1 MKAEQF
7 IQFANE
13 FARASAKTSND
24 EIHQAYEDNL
34 LCLARPGDEVV
45 VIRKPWPVGQW
56 GKVISFTEFN
66 PCYFRVE
73 VALQG

>member
-13 FARASAKTSND
+13 FARASAKTSTN

-34 LCLARPGDEVV
+34 DCLARPGDEVV
-45 VIRKPWPVGQW
+45 VIRKP
-56 GKVISFTEFN
+56 
-66 PCYFRVE
+66 
-73 VALQG
+73 